1 VGTTVSHYE
10 VLEKLGGGGMGLVY
24 KAKDTRLARFVALKF
39 LLDRLLPNPIALLRF
54 EREAR
59 AASALNHPHIC
70 TLYDVGEY
78 EGRPFIV
85 MEFMEG
91 QTLRRTIP
99 QGGMPESSVLK
110 LAVEI
115 ADALEAAHAR
125 GFVHRDIKPSNIFV
139 TLRGEAKVLDFGLAK
154 ELESDDPDAVTRVDA
169 TQGHPL
175 MGTHRS
181 DLYSFG
187 VLLCEMLS
195 GVSPFSK
202 ETPAD
207 TLKAILIDPPATALP
222 SKDKVSPEF
231 LSIIEKLLDKDLE
244 RRYQNASDVHRELR
258 SISSGASPGSRPGI
272 LDILRWKWRAFAAVC
287 LALVAILFLLTWG
300 DRWFGG
306 PAEIESI
313 MVLPFENLSGDPDQ
327 EYLADS
333 MTDALISDLS
343 RIESLRVPSRTTS
356 MRYRDSDE
364 SLRQIAKDTKVDAV
378 VEGSVSLQAERLVVR
393 VRLLEGKSESSLYTG
408 EFGEEFQDLIKL
420 QDEIARA
427 VSAEVGLRMASD
439 EDRRVL
445 TQPVDPEAYKAYLRG
460 LYLLNK
466 RENLETAVAY
476 FQTALEREPYNALA
490 LAHLAHAYL
499 MLSSYQFQSATIL
512 APKARESA
520 EMAIA
525 LDPDLPEA
533 QAALGMVSLAYDWD
547 WEEAEEGLRSA
558 IRLNPKYATA
568 FHWYGLLLAVK
579 GDLDGASEAIA
590 EARELEPHSPLI
602 SAARLPFGRSGFC

>member
-1 VGTTVSHYE
+1 
-10 VLEKLGGGGMGLVY
+10 
-24 KAKDTRLARFVALKF
+24 
-39 LLDRLLPNPIALLRF
+39 
-54 EREAR
+54 
-59 AASALNHPHIC
+59 
-70 TLYDVGEY
+70 
-78 EGRPFIV
+78 
-85 MEFMEG
+85 
-91 QTLRRTIP
+91 
-99 QGGMPESSVLK
+99 
-110 LAVEI
+110 
-115 ADALEAAHAR
+115 
-125 GFVHRDIKPSNIFV
+125 
-139 TLRGEAKVLDFGLAK
+139 
-154 ELESDDPDAVTRVDA
+154 
-169 TQGHPL
+169 
-175 MGTHRS
+175 
-181 DLYSFG
+181 
-187 VLLCEMLS
+187 MLS

-202 ETPAD
+202 ETQAD

-525 LDPDLPEA
+525 LDPELPEA

-602 SAARLPFGRSGFC
+602 SAAAGRIHYYRKDFRSAEAAFVEAFELEPGFVPAHLGLGLCLLVQGRLDEAIVEFKTGLPVSPQSELLTSALTEFARDDEEAALAKVRKLEETGGAEFPFALAVYNARFGSREDAFVWLRKAAESRTEYVPFIGVDPLFEHLRTAPEFIELLIDLGLAESNDGG